1 MVGQVEAQSRSTTAL
16 KRLEYKMRRKD
27 RAQQND
33 ITALRR
39 LERWGRPLDVTEREF
54 LPCGPGMKPQFRLK
68 ACPRCGGDLTRDRD
82 EYGDYDG
89 CIQCGYVAD
98 LAVTNQPAYHLS
110 LARNLPRSETTS
122 VPRTMNR
129 LVAITIV
136 ASILA
141 VWVLLYLLEWMFH
154 VTLGRLR
161 WLPTIKRQ

>member
-16 KRLEYKMRRKD
+16 KRLEYKMRRND

-33 ITALRR
+33 ITTLKRLDRR
-39 LERWGRPLDVTEREF
+39 GRPLGVTEQEF
-54 LPCGPGMKPQFRLK
+54 LISGSGMKPQFRLK
-68 ACPRCGGDLTRDRD
+68 ACPRCGGDLARDKDQYR
-82 EYGDYDG
+82 DYDG

-98 LAVTNQPAYHLS
+98 LAVTNQPTYHLS

-129 LVAITIV
+129 LVAITII

-141 VWVLLYLLEWMFH
+141 VWALLYLLVWMFH

-161 WLPTIKRQ
+161 WLPTIKKQ